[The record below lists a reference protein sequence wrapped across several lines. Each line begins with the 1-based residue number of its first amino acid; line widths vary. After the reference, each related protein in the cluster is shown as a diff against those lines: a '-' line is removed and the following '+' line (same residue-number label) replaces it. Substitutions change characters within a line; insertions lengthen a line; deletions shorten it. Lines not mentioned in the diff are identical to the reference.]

1 MLIRG
6 KVNCKELQ
14 ALFVCIETLHEYSS
28 LQLRTQILSPHVISS
43 VGENK
48 WLLYAE
54 YSKIIPAQNKSPQ
67 VTINMLRCHWVWP
80 KILSNVTS
88 QYQESRLLSLFPWE
102 HCNFAFI
109 TQLTYLPA
117 PFPKKKIHWVS
128 NLNSIFIMELN

>member
-28 LQLRTQILSPHVISS
+28 LQLRTQILSPQVISS

-48 WLLYAE
+48 WLLYAG

-67 VTINMLRCHWVWP
+67 VTINMLRCHWV
-80 KILSNVTS
+80 
-88 QYQESRLLSLFPWE
+88 
-102 HCNFAFI
+102 
-109 TQLTYLPA
+109 
-117 PFPKKKIHWVS
+117 
-128 NLNSIFIMELN
+128 